1 MLTLRD
7 QMTNSMNNKLNN
19 NPHGRAHG
27 PPTAKTSY
35 ASTTNKLSSQVEED
49 VAMQNF
55 LSSLT
60 KSSSFNIKN
69 LIVRPRSLS
78 KAGAR
83 LLVEPKPVAKPNCRK
98 KLRMLWKDSN
108 RDPVHSTNITKLK
121 VHRFPSLLMASPA

>member
-1 MLTLRD
+1 MVTLRE
-7 QMTNSMNNKLNN
+7 QITNSMNNKLDN
-19 NPHGRAHG
+19 NPHGRVHG

-35 ASTTNKLSSQVEED
+35 ASTTNKLRSQVEED
-49 VAMQNF
+49 VAMQNI
-55 LSSLT
+55 LSSLS

-69 LIVRPRSLS
+69 LLVPPRSLS

-83 LLVEPKPVAKPNCRK
+83 LLVKSKPVAKPTCRK

-108 RDPVHSTNITKLK
+108 RVPVHSTNITKLT

>member
-1 MLTLRD
+1 
-7 QMTNSMNNKLNN
+7 MNNKLNN

-35 ASTTNKLSSQVEED
+35 PSTTNKLRSQVEED

-55 LSSLT
+55 LSSLS

-69 LIVRPRSLS
+69 LLVPPRSLS
-78 KAGAR
+78 KAAAR